1 MKKTSVKKQNKIDRK
16 KKIMIAV
23 LCSALALL
31 AILGVVLYNVRFS
44 LNGVHT
50 PYDNISDLGK
60 YVRLAKYTTT
70 LKNSDLKDMMDSEI
84 KSFIRQ
90 NASELLVGGNVNDGG
105 TANRP
110 VKKGDDVTV
119 NTTIMVYDENGE
131 LKPFDSLLDIKE
143 GDTTTTANLKEYV
156 IKDVGNGNFLPE
168 IENALLDGDSY
179 TGKHLFVDVQYDD
192 KVQTAELKNRKVQ
205 IEIEILKIVEIV
217 YPEYCDAFIATK
229 TAYKTVAEF
238 EAELQKELLK
248 AYAWSTYIEE
258 CKVLKYPSAKI
269 TRFQDEFKQYYELT
283 AKDQGMTLEQY
294 VVSLGSDMTNFNNEM
309 QSYAMGTVKEEM
321 ILYFIAERENLS
333 FTAEEY
339 KAHCED
345 MVDDYGVKDVEEL
358 EKMYTTELVERMLY
372 WEMVKEFLYENIK
385 YVD

>member
-1 MKKTSVKKQNKIDRK
+1 MKTSTKMQKLDRK
-16 KKIMIAV
+16 KKILIAV
-23 LCSALALL
+23 LCCAIALL
-31 AILGVVLYNVRFS
+31 SIIGIVLYNVRFM

-60 YVRLAKYTTT
+60 YVRLAKYSIEI
-70 LKNSDLKDMMDSEI
+70 KNSEIKDMMDSEI

-119 NTTIMVYDENGE
+119 NTKIMVYDENGE
-131 LKPFDSLLDIKE
+131 LKPFDDLLDIEE

-192 KVQTAELKNRKVQ
+192 KVQTAELKNKKVQ
-205 IEIEILKIVEIV
+205 IEIEILKIVEVV

-238 EAELQKELLK
+238 ESELQKEILK
-248 AYAWSTYIEE
+248 AYVWSYYIEE
-258 CKVLKYPSAKI
+258 CKVLKYPSDKV
-269 TRFQDEFKQYYELT
+269 TRFQNEFKQYYELT
-283 AKDQGMTLEQY
+283 AQDGGMTLEQY
-294 VVSLGSDMTNFNNEM
+294 VISLGSTMDKFNSEM
-309 QSYAMGTVKEEM
+309 QSYATGTVKEEM

-333 FTAEEY
+333 FTDEEY
-339 KAHCED
+339 KTHCEK
-345 MVDDYGVKDVEEL
+345 MVEDYGVTDVEEL
-358 EKMYTTELVERMLY
+358 EKIYTTELVERMLY
-372 WEMVKEFLYENIK
+372 WELVKEHLYNNIK

>member
-1 MKKTSVKKQNKIDRK
+1 MKTSVKKKNKLDRK
-16 KKIMIAV
+16 KTITITVICCALAV
-23 LCSALALL
+23 LS
-31 AILGVVLYNVRFS
+31 ILGIVLYNVRYS

-60 YVRLAKYTTT
+60 YVRLAKYGIEM
-70 LKNSDLKDMMDSEI
+70 KNSDLKDMMDSEI
-84 KSFIRQ
+84 KSFIRS
-90 NASELLVGGNVNDGG
+90 NATELLVGGNVNDGG

-192 KVQTAELKNRKVQ
+192 KVQTEELKNRKVQ

-248 AYAWSTYIEE
+248 AYAWSNYIEQ
-258 CKVLKYPSAKI
+258 CKVLKYPTAKL
-269 TRFQDEFKQYYELT
+269 TRFQDEFKQYYEMT
-283 AKDQGMTLEQY
+283 AKDKGMTLEQY
-294 VVSLGSDMTNFNNEM
+294 VVSLGSDMTTFNSEM
-309 QSYAMGTVKEEM
+309 QSYATGTVKEEM

-339 KAHCED
+339 KTFCEK
-345 MVDDYGVKDVEEL
+345 MVEDYGVKDVEEL
-358 EKMYTTELVERMLY
+358 EKIYTTELVERMLY
-372 WEMVKEFLYENIK
+372 WELVKEHLYNNIK

>member
-1 MKKTSVKKQNKIDRK
+1 MKKTSVKKQTLDRK

-23 LCSALALL
+23 ICSALAVLS
-31 AILGVVLYNVRFS
+31 ILGIVLYNVRFS
-44 LNGVHT
+44 LNSVHT

-60 YVRLAKYTTT
+60 YVRLAKYTTEI
-70 LKNSDLKDMMDSEI
+70 KNSELKDMMDSEI
-84 KSFIRQ
+84 KSFIRS
-90 NASELLVGGNVNDGG
+90 NATELLVGGNVNDGG

-119 NTTIMVYDENGE
+119 NTKIMVYTENGE
-131 LKPFDSLLDIKE
+131 LKPFDELLDIKE
-143 GDTTTTANLKEYV
+143 GDTTTTANLSEYV
-156 IKDVGNGNFLPE
+156 IESVGNGNFLPE
-168 IENALLDGDSY
+168 IENALLDGDAY

-192 KVQTAELKNRKVQ
+192 KVQTEELKNRKVQ
-205 IEIEILKIVEIV
+205 IEIEILKIVEVV

-248 AYAWSTYIEE
+248 AYVWSAYTEA
-258 CKVLKYPSAKI
+258 CKALKYPSDKI
-269 TRFQDEFKQYYELT
+269 TRFQNEFKQYYELT
-283 AKDQGMTLEQY
+283 AKDKGMTLEQY
-294 VVSLGSDMTNFNNEM
+294 VVSLGSDMNTFNSEM
-309 QSYAMGTVKEEM
+309 QSYATGTVKEEM

-339 KAHCED
+339 KTHCEK
-345 MVDDYGVKDVEEL
+345 MVEDYGVKDVEEL
-358 EKMYTTELVERMLY
+358 EEMYTTELVERMLY
-372 WEMVKEFLYENIK
+372 WELVKEFLYENIK